1 MALIKKIPTLLTIP
15 MTPSATNMVWMKIA
29 KEYCNTYLQT
39 GMNAGQGATTLPGIA
54 ATLGMECIEATAVST
69 PVGMLTAV
77 KLAKAFNNCLMT
89 YMSLFQTSPPITA
102 PGFPQLIND
111 FNAFMVAPE
120 NNPLKFP
127 KELGKALDTFT
138 IAAQV
143 IGVVPGT
150 PPVPFAG
157 PIS

>member
-1 MALIKKIPTLLTIP
+1 MALVKKIPTMLSVP
-15 MTPSATNMVWMKIA
+15 MPPDATNMVWMKIA
-29 KEYCNTYLQT
+29 KEYCNTYLQG
-39 GMNAGQGATTLPGIA
+39 GMNAGSGSTILPGIA
-54 ATLGMECIEATAVST
+54 ATLGAECIEATVAPN

-89 YMSLFQTSPPITA
+89 YMSVFQTSPPMTM
-102 PGFPQLIND
+102 PGFPGLIND
-111 FNAFMVAPE
+111 FNLFMVAPE

-138 IAAQV
+138 IAAIV
-143 IGVVPGT
+143 IGVVPGV

-157 PIS
+157 PLS

>member
-1 MALIKKIPTLLTIP
+1 MALIKKIPTLLSIP
-15 MTPSATNMVWMKIA
+15 MPPSATNMVWMKIA
-29 KEYCNTYLQT
+29 KEYCNTYLQA
-39 GMNAGQGATTLPGIA
+39 GMNAGSGSTTLPGIA
-54 ATLGMECIEATAVST
+54 ATLGGECIEATAVPT

-77 KLAKAFNNCLMT
+77 KLAKAFQNCLLT
-89 YMSLFQTSPPITA
+89 YLSLFQTSPPVTV
-102 PGFPQLIND
+102 PGFPGLIND
-111 FNAFMVAPE
+111 FNSFMVAPE

-138 IAAQV
+138 ISAQV

-150 PPVPFAG
+150 PPVPFTG